1 VSRGGD
7 SQESH
12 AQVSAENDNNG
23 SHGAKAG
30 GTSAAERRSLIARIP
45 TWAKFLVG
53 AFVTALVGALVTQ
66 FYPDLVAL
74 FSSTATPV
82 RFTISEVVGPGYS
95 ITVPDQEALQPLLG
109 SINSCDA
116 LHSAADAAGGVND
129 YGLNMNILAQGTA
142 SSGVTI
148 TNMQTEIV
156 GRGAPLTGA
165 LVFCQSAGTEEAM
178 SLNFNLNG
186 NSSNPTGPLGNN
198 GKPTKSFFANG
209 SVIHLDDNEVYPFH
223 VGASIS
229 GGAVKWVIKATV
241 LVNGQQSVVTIDNH
255 GKPFETTSEL
265 PVQDYGDL
273 YEYDWGIEHRLLH
286 YRSTA
291 RNPDDCSADLAMK
304 AIMAFPGSNPGQVL
318 TIDCAGSLVHV
329 EEWVP
334 STRCF
339 AHYLGFHTK
348 SHWTLFAM
356 RSVCGDDE
364 LGALF
369 SEETI
374 RHAGGN
380 PQAFANAFG
389 SSLVSSGAI
398 PANPGPYDNVPRLS
412 VGQLAARAGCTT
424 LNSLSGKGRAAGAT
438 ATAVCTQPDSG
449 YVLLTFASPARRNEF
464 AYSQF
469 DRKPG
474 VTSIVGTRSLVVAGP
489 TWLIY
494 GHVTYS
500 GDEPY
505 VGGQTEQQFAQAVGG
520 EAGMYAYTAAP
531 EVFGNKAPTI
541 ANGLL

>member
-1 VSRGGD
+1 MSRGGD
-7 SQESH
+7 SQKPH
-12 AQVSAENDNNG
+12 AQASVENNNNG
-23 SHGAKAG
+23 STGAGAG
-30 GTSAAERRSLIARIP
+30 GSAAGRRSLIARIP
-45 TWAKFLVG
+45 VWVKFLIG
-53 AFVTALVGALVTQ
+53 AFVTALIATLVTQ
-66 FYPDLVAL
+66 FYPVVV
-74 FSSTATPV
+74 SHISGTTAPV

-109 SINSCDA
+109 STNSCA
-116 LHSAADAAGGVND
+116 SLHSAADAAGGVDD
-129 YGLNMNILAQGTA
+129 YALDMNILAQGTA

-148 TNMQTEIV
+148 TNMQTEVV
-156 GRGAPLTGA
+156 GRSAPLTGA
-165 LVFCQSAGTEEAM
+165 LVFCQSAGSEEAM
-178 SLNFNLNG
+178 SLNFNLND
-186 NSSNPTGPLGNN
+186 NSSNPAGPLGNN
-198 GKPTKSFFANG
+198 GEPTNSFFANG

-265 PVQDYGDL
+265 PRQDYGDL
-273 YEYDWGIEHRLLH
+273 YEYDWAIEHRLLH

-291 RNPDDCSADLAMK
+291 RNPDDCSADLAMR
-304 AIMAFPGSNPGQVL
+304 AIMASPGSSPGQIL
-318 TIDCAGSLVHV
+318 TVDCIGDMAHV

-339 AHYLGFHTK
+339 AHYLGFHREAK
-348 SHWTLFAM
+348 WTFFAM
-356 RSVCGDDE
+356 QSVCGDDE

-369 SEETI
+369 SQETI

-389 SSLVSSGAI
+389 SSIVSSGSV

-438 ATAVCTQPDSG
+438 DAAVCTEPDSG
-449 YVLLTFASPARRNEF
+449 YVLLTFANAALRNKF
-464 AYSQF
+464 AYSAF
-469 DRKPG
+469 DGKSG
-474 VTSIVGTRSLVVAGP
+474 ATSVIGTRSLVVVGP
-489 TWLIY
+489 TWLVY
-494 GHVTYS
+494 GEVTYS
-500 GDEPY
+500 GGESY
-505 VGGQTEQQFAQAVGG
+505 IGGQTEQQFAQEVGG
-520 EAGMYAYTAAP
+520 EAGAYAYTAAP
-531 EVFGNKAPTI
+531 EVFGNNVPTI